1 MEVRS
6 EKLIA
11 VRCVREDSLNR
22 LYHILPE
29 YATAKIL
36 TVKHKTPRRLS
47 FLRGVLF
54 VNECQNI
61 STHFNKCG
69 ILIVL
74 LTLSGRKEVTFLE
87 LLISFFLSVGA
98 SVVAYY
104 ICKWLDR

>member
-11 VRCVREDSLNR
+11 VRCGREDSLNR

-47 FLRGVLF
+47 SSGCSVCKGWLKY
-54 VNECQNI
+54 I
-61 STHFNKCG
+61 STDDM
-69 ILIVL
+69 LIVL
-74 LTLSGRKEVTFLE
+74 LTLSVRKKATFLE
-87 LLISFFLSVGA
+87 LLISFFLSVEA
-98 SVVAYY
+98 SV
-104 ICKWLDR
+104 LPN

>member
-11 VRCVREDSLNR
+11 VRCGREDNLNR

-47 FLRGVLF
+47 SSGCSVCKGWLKY
-54 VNECQNI
+54 I
-61 STHFNKCG
+61 STYVVCSDCAVDSFRQEEG
-69 ILIVL
+69 D
-74 LTLSGRKEVTFLE
+74 FL
-87 LLISFFLSVGA
+87 G
-98 SVVAYY
+98 VAYIPFSY
-104 ICKWLDR
+104 LLEQV

>member
-1 MEVRS
+1 MQPSNVII
-6 EKLIA
+6 K
-11 VRCVREDSLNR
+11 VK
-22 LYHILPE
+22 
-29 YATAKIL
+29 KI
-36 TVKHKTPRRLS
+36 TNTPKIK
-47 FLRGVLF
+47 FFRGVLF

-61 STHFNKCG
+61 STYFNKCD

>member
-11 VRCVREDSLNR
+11 VRCGREESLNR

-29 YATAKIL
+29 YATEKIL

-47 FLRGVLF
+47 SSGCSVCKGWLKY
-54 VNECQNI
+54 I
-61 STHFNKCG
+61 STDG
-69 ILIVL
+69 DMLIVL
-74 LTLSGRKEVTFLE
+74 LTLSVRKKATFLE
-87 LLISFFLSVGA
+87 LLISFFLSVEA

>member
-11 VRCVREDSLNR
+11 VRCGREDSLNR

-47 FLRGVLF
+47 SSGCSVNGFTQCHACVVQTTTRYAGVHKKLYKKITNRITIRMF
-54 VNECQNI
+54 KSIVKKKGD
-61 STHFNKCG
+61 FNGK
-69 ILIVL
+69 
-74 LTLSGRKEVTFLE
+74 
-87 LLISFFLSVGA
+87 
-98 SVVAYY
+98 
-104 ICKWLDR
+104 